1 MLFEGRAP
9 LDPQGLILTSTE
21 AARQKAAR
29 RRKARRARDAA
40 ARLLAVRRA
49 CGKDG

>member
-1 MLFEGRAP
+1 MLFEESGP
-9 LDPQGLILTSTE
+9 SDPEGLILTSNE